1 MCRGVTYTHLE
12 ELIMRYE
19 DITEEMW
26 DKIEAEGIVV
36 LHLNW
41 EFEDLVN
48 FAKDIKSRSGS
59 YKYTGSELSS
69 NLEDI
74 ISDVQ
79 YWGYSW
85 KVVTRPESK
94 TTDVPTT
101 NIIEQWLDRL
111 QHVYTND
118 DSISN
123 FIVYHKVEITTDHG
137 DILGSKQV
145 VEFINNR
152 YSQLKSAENQ
162 SKLKELQA
170 KKDKLMLE
178 LASVDGEINE
188 LGGVV

>member
-1 MCRGVTYTHLE
+1 
-12 ELIMRYE
+12 MRYE

>member
-1 MCRGVTYTHLE
+1 
-12 ELIMRYE
+12 MRYE

-36 LHLNW
+36 LEYPMIPVVSFVSEYSKGDDHFVHTGN
-41 EFEDLVN
+41 EVASDLKTVVEYDEGWTD
-48 FAKDIKSRSGS
+48 KW
-59 YKYTGSELSS
+59 
-69 NLEDI
+69 
-74 ISDVQ
+74 V
-79 YWGYSW
+79 
-85 KVVTRPESK
+85 VVTRPESK
-94 TTDVPTT
+94 TTDDPTT
-101 NIIEQWLDRL
+101 NIIEQWLDKL

-123 FIVYHKVEITTDHG
+123 FIVYHKVEITTDYG

-152 YSQLKSAENQ
+152 YSQLKSAENH
-162 SKLKELQA
+162 SKLKDLQA